1 VTGRNINSPQTIT
14 LDYTSLTAT
23 IDEDFSTEAT
33 SLTFDKDG
41 TKIITLKIFND
52 GVAEDTES
60 IVIKFVVNTTDPAQN
75 RTASHIIIDDDYVPT
90 IGVTAVAL
98 NETLKLDLTAGW
110 KLKVHQIGK

>member
-1 VTGRNINSPQTIT
+1 
-14 LDYTSLTAT
+14 LTAT

-60 IVIKFVVNTTDPAQN
+60 IVIKFVVNTTDAQN
-75 RTASHIIIDDDYVPT
+75 RTASHIIMRRLCSNY
-90 IGVTAVAL
+90 
-98 NETLKLDLTAGW
+98 W
-110 KLKVHQIGK
+110 CYW

>member
-1 VTGRNINSPQTIT
+1 LI
-14 LDYTSLTAT
+14 TSLTAT

-60 IVIKFVVNTTDPAQN
+60 IVIKFVVNTTDLAQN

-90 IGVTAVAL
+90 IGVTAVEL
-98 NETLKLDLTAGW
+98 
-110 KLKVHQIGK
+110 